1 LKTRSGTASQFA
13 PGKAAFVSQHFG
25 TVTCSTWRCST
36 TGRAFLPRGLPAV
49 AARAASASPTRAR
62 EAVEKIADLKPDLV
76 FLDVQMPELD
86 GFGVLEVTAPENMPA
101 VVFVTAY
108 DAFAIRAFD
117 AHALDYLLKPLDR
130 DRFHRAASRA
140 VAHVRQRQQGEL
152 DQRLRAL
159 LNDIRPEPKY
169 IDRLV
174 VRSGP
179 RIMFVKVD
187 EIDWIDAEGNYLRL
201 HIGKRSHLL
210 RETMNTLEAKLN
222 PQEFMRIHR
231 SAIVRIARI
240 KELESIFQ
248 GEYVVTLH
256 DGTKLTSSRGYREA
270 LQQLMDR
277 SS

>member
-1 LKTRSGTASQFA
+1 MKVRTLVIDDEPLARER
-13 PGKAAFVSQHFG
+13 V
-25 TVTCSTWRCST
+25 
-36 TGRAFLPRGLPAV
+36 RALLMEHADIEIIGECGDG
-49 AARAASASPTRAR
+49 R
-62 EAVEKIADLKPDLV
+62 EAVEAIASLKPDLV
-76 FLDVQMPELD
+76 FLDIQMPELD
-86 GFGVLEVTAPENMPA
+86 GFGVLAATVPEHMPA

-117 AHALDYLLKPLDR
+117 AHALDYLLKPFDR
-130 DRFHRAASRA
+130 ERFQRAAGRA
-140 VAHVRQRQQGEL
+140 VAHVRQRKNGEL

-159 LNDIRPEPKY
+159 LDDIRPEPKY

-179 RIMFVKVD
+179 RVVFVKVD

-210 RETMNTLEAKLN
+210 RETMSTMEAKLN
-222 PQEFMRIHR
+222 PREFMRIHR
-231 SAIVRIARI
+231 STIVRIDRI
-240 KELESIFQ
+240 KELESVFQ
-248 GEYVVTLH
+248 GEYLVTLH

-270 LQQLMDR
+270 LQQLMNQ